1 LLNETQKIF
10 FGECLDW
17 YEADERHR
25 TNPDECPEIDPLLI
39 VLTGAAGT
47 GKSFLINQV
56 IKKIAKN
63 GVFRCCA
70 PTGVAATNL
79 PEGFTIHSLFA
90 YSSSRSYAVGDAAT
104 RDASIVFGRDV
115 RFVVIDEF
123 SMMESRM
130 LSHINLKLQE
140 WCGNKRTFGG
150 VSIILMGD
158 PFQLFPVGSSL
169 IGASCERDNE
179 AGALFRMFRRI
190 DLMKQERSGDE
201 AHTTRLKY
209 FREPTDVARPVAES
223 GMLGCLKTLSENDA
237 AMDPKWKRATIVVA
251 GNEQR
256 VQINLARAISFA
268 KETGQPVIA
277 WRLPINESKMK
288 NLVIGG
294 HVAGKNIKEALSK
307 FQELS
312 FYFVKGAPA
321 IVKENIN
328 TTLRLANGTRCVLH
342 SLTLNQDTADEHWI
356 NIANCRPGQI
366 YWLPEDDLPVSVNV
380 HVPSLKSATWDSNF
394 TLIQD
399 AVVIPL
405 TLVDNGDAKI
415 AKTGRLKK
423 AGVKIRSYWID
434 LAFAVTF
441 FKVQGSTEERVIIDF
456 NCAGG
461 NQKDVDLPSFYV
473 GVSRVRH
480 GDHMRILPIS
490 SQTRDHLLNLKFSK
504 ALLRWNEISNRA

>member
-1 LLNETQKIF
+1 
-10 FGECLDW
+10 
-17 YEADERHR
+17 
-25 TNPDECPEIDPLLI
+25 
-39 VLTGAAGT
+39 
-47 GKSFLINQV
+47 
-56 IKKIAKN
+56 
-63 GVFRCCA
+63 
-70 PTGVAATNL
+70 
-79 PEGFTIHSLFA
+79 
-90 YSSSRSYAVGDAAT
+90 
-104 RDASIVFGRDV
+104 
-115 RFVVIDEF
+115 
-123 SMMESRM
+123 
-130 LSHINLKLQE
+130 
-140 WCGNKRTFGG
+140 
-150 VSIILMGD
+150 
-158 PFQLFPVGSSL
+158 
-169 IGASCERDNE
+169 
-179 AGALFRMFRRI
+179 
-190 DLMKQERSGDE
+190 
-201 AHTTRLKY
+201 
-209 FREPTDVARPVAES
+209 
-223 GMLGCLKTLSENDA
+223 
-237 AMDPKWKRATIVVA
+237 
-251 GNEQR
+251 
-256 VQINLARAISFA
+256 
-268 KETGQPVIA
+268 
-277 WRLPINESKMK
+277 
-288 NLVIGG
+288 
-294 HVAGKNIKEALSK
+294 
-307 FQELS
+307 
-312 FYFVKGAPA
+312 VKGAPA

-342 SLTLNQDTADEHWI
+342 SLTLNQDTAEEHWI